1 MKKREFYLKF
11 LPKITRAGLF
21 FRICLGYNLPPI
33 FSDHEVTVTQDVDIQ
48 LQVWKDLAIS
58 KQVLMS
64 AATDALGLDAECST
78 EELKAALDKAIQRA
92 NEADINIK
100 QTREQADQAIAAM
113 QEQLEAAQKA
123 QREAEAKVESSEKAR
138 AAAEHQ
144 LNAGKADNAE
154 ALKKAKA
161 EVVKKQNELKAI
173 SKALA
178 DTPENVVKKLK
189 NLKKQKMDEASA
201 KKEVE
206 KKLQSLR
213 KDHGKLEADFEGQ
226 KAVVEKAN
234 ELAGK
239 FRELH
244 ALCTSAAEQAK
255 DVDVPTLDE
264 EFLAIF
270 ETDEDSKKG
279 SKAK

>member
-1 MKKREFYLKF
+1 M
-11 LPKITRAGLF
+11 
-21 FRICLGYNLPPI
+21 
-33 FSDHEVTVTQDVDIQ
+33 TQDVDIQ

-78 EELKAALDKAIQRA
+78 DELKAALDQAIKRA

-100 QTREQADQAIAAM
+100 QTRENADTEIADM

-123 QREAEAKVESSEKAR
+123 QREAEAKVDSSEKAR
-138 AAAEHQ
+138 TAAEHQ

-161 EVVKKQNELKAI
+161 EVTRKQNELKAI

-189 NLKKQKMDEASA
+189 QLKKQKMDEANA
-201 KKEVE
+201 KKDVE
-206 KKLQSLR
+206 KKLQNLR
-213 KDHGKLEADFEGQ
+213 KDHNKLEADLETQ
-226 KAVVEKAN
+226 KALVEKAA
-234 ELAGK
+234 ELAAK
-239 FRELH
+239 YRELH
-244 ALCTSAAEQAK
+244 ALCSTAAEKAG
-255 DVDVPTLDE
+255 DDIEVPAIDE
-264 EFLAIF
+264 EWLA
-270 ETDEDSKKG
+270 ELEPAEDK
-279 SKAK
+279 

>member
-1 MKKREFYLKF
+1 M
-11 LPKITRAGLF
+11 
-21 FRICLGYNLPPI
+21 
-33 FSDHEVTVTQDVDIQ
+33 TQDVDIQ

-78 EELKAALDKAIQRA
+78 EELKIALDKAIQRA

-100 QTREQADQAIAAM
+100 QTREQADAEISAM
-113 QEQLEAAQKA
+113 REQLEAAQKA
-123 QREAEAKVESSEKAR
+123 QREAEAKVENSDKAR
-138 AAAEHQ
+138 SAAEHQ

-161 EVVKKQNELKAI
+161 EVAKKSNELKAI

-189 NLKKQKMDEASA
+189 QLKKQKMDEANA
-201 KKEVE
+201 KKDVE

-213 KDHGKLEADFEGQ
+213 KDHGKLEAEVEGQ
-226 KAVVEKAN
+226 KALLEQAA

-239 FRELH
+239 YRELH
-244 ALCTSAAEQAK
+244 GICSAAAK
-255 DVDVPTLDE
+255 GSDDIEVPDLDE
-264 EFLAIF
+264 DWLSSF
-270 ETDEDSKKG
+270 ETSDDKK
-279 SKAK
+279 K

>member
-1 MKKREFYLKF
+1 M
-11 LPKITRAGLF
+11 
-21 FRICLGYNLPPI
+21 
-33 FSDHEVTVTQDVDIQ
+33 TQDVDIQ

-78 EELKAALDKAIQRA
+78 EELKIALDKAIQRA

-100 QTREQADQAIAAM
+100 QTREQADAEISAM
-113 QEQLEAAQKA
+113 REQLEAAQKA
-123 QREAEAKVESSEKAR
+123 QREAEAKVENSDKAR
-138 AAAEHQ
+138 TAAEHQ

-161 EVVKKQNELKAI
+161 EVTKQSNELKAI

-189 NLKKQKMDEASA
+189 QLKKQKMDEANA
-201 KKEVE
+201 KKDVE

-213 KDHGKLEADFEGQ
+213 KDHSKLEAEIEGQ
-226 KAVVEKAN
+226 KTLLEQAA

-239 FRELH
+239 YRELH
-244 ALCTSAAEQAK
+244 AVCSSAAK
-255 DVDVPTLDE
+255 DSDDIEVPDLDE
-264 EFLAIF
+264 DWLAAF
-270 ETDEDSKKG
+270 EVSDDKK
-279 SKAK
+279 K

>member
-1 MKKREFYLKF
+1 M
-11 LPKITRAGLF
+11 
-21 FRICLGYNLPPI
+21 
-33 FSDHEVTVTQDVDIQ
+33 TQDVDIQ

-78 EELKAALDKAIQRA
+78 DELKTALDKAIQRA

-100 QTREQADQAIAAM
+100 QTREQADAEIAAM

-123 QREAEAKVESSEKAR
+123 QREAEARVDTAESAR

-154 ALKKAKA
+154 AVKKAKA
-161 EVVKKQNELKAI
+161 EVIKKTNELKAI

-189 NLKKQKMDEASA
+189 QLKKQKMDEANA
-201 KKEVE
+201 KKDVE

-213 KDHGKLEADFEGQ
+213 KDHGKLEADLETQ
-226 KAVVEKAN
+226 KALIEQAS

-239 FRELH
+239 YRELH
-244 ALCTSAAEQAK
+244 ALCSTAAESA
-255 DVDVPTLDE
+255 DTIEVPELDE
-264 EFLAIF
+264 DWLSAF
-270 ETDEDSKKG
+270 ESSDEKTAKAGKSK
-279 SKAK
+279 